1 MSLTRLKVMYGK
13 LEGTAGKFARDPS
26 GHLSIEAGIFRQ
38 KGLEVSWEHVQG
50 TEERYRRLESGVAD
64 LSLVVGRAALQH
76 FLDSKTTRLIGSS
89 MNSCPYYLIVETG
102 IKKIEDLKGKSVVC
116 REGTARISPLAQLFQ
131 EKGRLELGKDVVVQM
146 AEGDQDA
153 FTMLAGGEVQ
163 AALLPRLFGFVAEE
177 KGFKRM
183 DGWPEVVDDPL
194 PVTMET
200 TEKIL
205 RKREKDFTAFLEAHS
220 EGIRYLKTH
229 RAETI
234 RMLGGRFDLLP
245 NIAVRTFDEYLIW
258 LDDRL
263 TIDLRQL
270 EKLLAQVAPD
280 RPGGARKLASEWI
293 VPGALAG

>member
-1 MSLTRLKVMYGK
+1 MSLPRFKVLYGK
-13 LEGTAGKFARDPS
+13 LEGAAGKFSRDPS
-26 GHLSIEAGIFRQ
+26 GYLSIEAGIFRR

-50 TEERYRRLESGVAD
+50 TEERYRRLESGAAD
-64 LSLVVGRAALQH
+64 LSLVVGRAALKH

-89 MNSCPYYLIVETG
+89 MNSCSYYLIAEPG
-102 IKKIEDLKGKSVVC
+102 IKKIEDLKGKSVAC
-116 REGTARISPLAQLFQ
+116 REGTARISPLARLFQ
-131 EKGRLELGKDVVVQM
+131 EKGRLELGKDVVVKM

-200 TEKIL
+200 TEKTL

-245 NIAVRTFDEYLIW
+245 NIAAKTFDEYLIW

-263 TIDLRQL
+263 TIDLKQL

-293 VPGALAG
+293 VPARRP